1 MSVNHGPAGDLSVTA
16 VGERDGLLA
25 SPAAAAGPRWSA
37 RATLVR
43 ASSVG
48 YVVATFVVVV
58 ALWQLIVSAFHVAPI
73 IVPSPVDVAR
83 AVSSGWGVIP
93 TELGWTMLAMIIG
106 FAIALVGGVVCALLV
121 TEVGLLRKTFY
132 PLIVS
137 FQSMPHIGLAPLLIV
152 WFGFGIPSHAALAAI
167 VAFFPVFSNMAH
179 GLETVRGERVRL
191 FRSYGASR
199 LETIW
204 KLKLPMSMPFFF
216 AGANVGVIFAM
227 LAVIVAEFIAS
238 NHGMGFLLVQEGNN
252 LDTPGVFAVLV
263 VLAVVGLLLHAIVV
277 TLRRIFLRWL

>member
-1 MSVNHGPAGDLSVTA
+1 MSVNHRPADLSVPLVEEGT
-16 VGERDGLLA
+16 GPLA
-25 SPAAAAGPRWSA
+25 PEADAARSRWSA
-37 RATLVR
+37 RVTLLRFAT
-43 ASSVG
+43 VG
-48 YVVATFVVVV
+48 YIIATFVVVV
-58 ALWQLIVSAFHVAPI
+58 AIWQLVVDVFHIAPV
-73 IVPSPVDVAR
+73 IVPSPAGVAR
-83 AVSSGWGVIP
+83 AIGTGWDVIP
-93 TELGWTMLAMIIG
+93 GELGYTMLSMVIG
-106 FAIALVGGVVCALLV
+106 FVIAVVAGVVCALLV
-121 TEVGLLRKTFY
+121 TEVGWLRKTFY

-216 AGANVGVIFAM
+216 AGANVGIIFAM

-238 NHGMGFLLVQEGNN
+238 NHGMGFLLVEEGNN

-277 TLRRIFLRWL
+277 TLRRVFLRWL